1 MNSNVLDVRN
11 LRIEYATSIK
21 TVQAVKG
28 ISFSI
33 QKGETLGLIGESGSG
48 KTTTAMA
55 ILRLL
60 QKPGRVVC
68 GEVILNNT
76 MDLLTLPERE
86 LRKVRWTELA
96 LITQGSMN
104 SLNPTMR
111 ISEQIADGI
120 LAHQEMKD
128 KKELSEYIKNL
139 LKMVGLPERVFDQF
153 PHELSG
159 GMKQRV
165 CIAMAASLNP
175 SLLIADEPTSA
186 LDVITQ
192 RIVAQTLLDIKERLN
207 ISLMIIGHDI
217 GLMAQMA
224 DRVAVMIDGFIV
236 EVGTMQEVLSSPK
249 HLYTQILVDAMPSI
263 KRRKPLTAIDEKTR
277 HEISNKLCRSFE
289 MQEVTAG
296 HWVAA
301 VNE

>member
-1 MNSNVLDVRN
+1 MTSKVLDVRKLKVN
-11 LRIEYATSIK
+11 YVTSLK
-21 TVQAVKG
+21 TIQAVKG
-28 ISFSI
+28 ISFEI
-33 QKGETLGLIGESGSG
+33 HKGETLGLIGESGSG

-55 ILRLL
+55 ILQLL
-60 QKPGRVVC
+60 QKPGRIVD
-68 GEVILNNT
+68 GDVILNESIN
-76 MDLLTLPERE
+76 LAALSEHE

-96 LITQGSMN
+96 LVTQGSMN

-111 ISEQIADGI
+111 VSEQIADGI
-120 LAHQEMKD
+120 LAHKEKQD
-128 KKELSEYIKNL
+128 KKELDDCIKNL
-139 LKMVGLPERVFDQF
+139 LRMVGLPERVFDQF

-217 GLMAQMA
+217 GLMAQLA
-224 DRVAVMIDGFIV
+224 DRVAVMVDGFIV
-236 EVGTMQEVLSSPK
+236 EVGPMKDVLISPK
-249 HLYTQILVDAMPSI
+249 HLYTQMLVESMPSI
-263 KRRKPLTAIDEKTR
+263 KRRKSLTAIDEQTR
-277 HEISNKLCRSFE
+277 QEISQSLCMPFE
-289 MQEVTAG
+289 MTEVG
-296 HWVAA
+296 LDHWVAMS
-301 VNE
+301 

>member
-1 MNSNVLDVRN
+1 MNSNVLDVRK
-11 LRIEYATSIK
+11 LKVDYTTSLK

-60 QKPGRVVC
+60 QNPGRVVG
-68 GEVILNNT
+68 GEVVLNGDI
-76 MDLLTLPERE
+76 DLLTLSERE

-111 ISEQIADGI
+111 VCDQIADGI
-120 LAHQEMKD
+120 LAHRERKD
-128 KKELSEYIKNL
+128 KNELNEYIKNL
-139 LKMVGLPERVFDQF
+139 LKMVGLPERVFNQF

-207 ISLMIIGHDI
+207 ISLLIIGHDI

-236 EVGTMQEVLSSPK
+236 EVGTMQEVLSLPK
-249 HLYTQILVDAMPSI
+249 HLYTQILIDSMPSI
-263 KRRKPLTAIDEKTR
+263 KRRKPLTAIDERTR
-277 HEISNKLCRSFE
+277 REISNKLCDSSE
-289 MQEVTAG
+289 MEEVTTG
-296 HWVAA
+296 HWVA
-301 VNE
+301 VDQ

>member
-11 LRIEYATSIK
+11 LQVDYATAIK

-60 QKPGRVVC
+60 QKPGRVVG

-217 GLMAQMA
+217 GLMAQLA

-296 HWVAA
+296 HWVA

>member
-11 LRIEYATSIK
+11 LQIEYATSIK

-60 QKPGRVVC
+60 QKPGRVVG
-68 GEVILNNT
+68 GEVILNNS

-111 ISEQIADGI
+111 VSEQIADGI

-217 GLMAQMA
+217 GLMAQLA

-296 HWVAA
+296 HWVA

>member
-1 MNSNVLDVRN
+1 MNSYVLDVRK
-11 LRIEYATSIK
+11 LKVDYATSMK
-21 TVQAVKG
+21 TIQAVKG

-60 QKPGRVVC
+60 QNPGRVVG
-68 GEVILNNT
+68 GEVILNSDI
-76 MDLLTLPERE
+76 DLLTLSERE

-111 ISEQIADGI
+111 VCEQIADGI
-120 LAHQEMKD
+120 LAHKEMND
-128 KKELSEYIKNL
+128 KNELNEYIKNL
-139 LKMVGLPERVFDQF
+139 LKLVGLPERVFNQF

-207 ISLMIIGHDI
+207 TSLLIIGHDI

-236 EVGTMQEVLSSPK
+236 EVGTMQEVLSSPE
-249 HLYTQILVDAMPSI
+249 HQYTQILVDSMPSI
-263 KRRKPLTAIDEKTR
+263 KRRKPLTAIDERTR
-277 HEISNKLCRSFE
+277 SEISNKLCVSSE
-289 MQEVTAG
+289 MTEVTTG
-296 HWVAA
+296 HWVA
-301 VNE
+301 VN

>member
-1 MNSNVLDVRN
+1 MNSNVLDVRK
-11 LRIEYATSIK
+11 LQVEYATSIK
-21 TVQAVKG
+21 TVQAVRG

-60 QKPGRVVC
+60 QKPGRVVG
-68 GEVILNNT
+68 GEVILNNS

-120 LAHQEMKD
+120 LAHKEMKD

-217 GLMAQMA
+217 GLMAQLA

-263 KRRKPLTAIDEKTR
+263 KRRKPLTAIDEKIR
-277 HEISNKLCRSFE
+277 HEISNKLCHSFE

-296 HWVAA
+296 HWVA

>member
-1 MNSNVLDVRN
+1 MNSNVLDVRK
-11 LRIEYATSIK
+11 LRVDYATSIK
-21 TVQAVKG
+21 TVQAVRG

-60 QKPGRVVC
+60 QKPGRVVG
-68 GEVILNNT
+68 GEVILNNS
-76 MDLLTLPERE
+76 MDLFTLPERE

-217 GLMAQMA
+217 GLMAQLA

-296 HWVAA
+296 HWVA

>member
-1 MNSNVLDVRN
+1 MNSNVLDVRK
-11 LRIEYATSIK
+11 LKVDYATSLK

-60 QKPGRVVC
+60 QNPGRVVG
-68 GEVILNNT
+68 GEVILNGDV
-76 MDLLTLPERE
+76 DLLTLSERE

-111 ISEQIADGI
+111 VCEQIADGI
-120 LAHQEMKD
+120 LAHRERKD
-128 KKELSEYIKNL
+128 KNELNDYIKNL
-139 LKMVGLPERVFDQF
+139 LKMVGLPERVFNQF

-192 RIVAQTLLDIKERLN
+192 RIVAQTLLDIKEGSN
-207 ISLMIIGHDI
+207 ISLLIIGHDI

-263 KRRKPLTAIDEKTR
+263 KRRKPLTAIDEQTR
-277 HEISNKLCRSFE
+277 REISNKLCVSFE
-289 MQEVTAG
+289 MHEVTAG

-301 VNE
+301 NN